1 MQDINSVVLVGRL
14 VRDIDLTYLQS
25 GTPLGKISIAVNRS
39 KKQNDEWVNE
49 VSYFDVSIF
58 GKSAENLKT
67 YLVKG
72 QQIAVSG
79 SLKQDRW
86 QDNSGSNHS
95 KVTVLANNIQLLGN
109 NNKNNNQNNNAGG
122 EVEYTVSDVN
132 DSEIE
137 F

>member
-25 GTPLGKISIAVNRS
+25 GKAIGKISIAVNRS
-39 KKQNDEWVNE
+39 KKQNNEWINETSYFE
-49 VSYFDVSIF
+49 VSLF
-58 GKSAENLKT
+58 GKIAENLKP

-72 QQIAVSG
+72 QQIAVVG

-86 QDNSGSNHS
+86 EKDGSNHS
-95 KVTVLANNIQLLGN
+95 KVTILADNIQLLGN
-109 NNKNNNQNNNAGG
+109 SNRGNNQNNNAG
-122 EVEYTVSDVN
+122 EVSYTVSDVEE
-132 DSEIE
+132 SEIE